1 MILCWMKGQIH
12 LSELE
17 KEEQKRGQEAWD
29 AAVSAVEGSIYFHCF
44 EKNKQKWPFLTPWLK
59 LWDAILVSGIRP
71 LTNPW

>member
-44 EKNKQKWPFLTPWLK
+44 EKNKQKWPFLTP
-59 LWDAILVSGIRP
+59 
-71 LTNPW
+71 